1 MPIHDWTR
9 VSAEIFHDFHLGWIT
24 HLTEGLNGGLLPSQH
39 YAQIVQSEAI
49 HHGDVNDLATEYRQ
63 LRRTIAIRH
72 TSGHQVVALIEIV
85 SPANKD
91 SPTSVHEFVEKLTT
105 AVKAGIHVLLVD
117 LFPPSRYDPRGLHG
131 EFWQPFD
138 LEAPADVS
146 AEQPLCLAS
155 YEATDLPE
163 AWIEPLAIGDA
174 LPDMPLFYE
183 RGLYVN
189 VSLEATYAQAWR
201 VVPGFWKDVVEGRA
215 TA

>member
-1 MPIHDWTR
+1 
-9 VSAEIFHDFHLGWIT
+9 
-24 HLTEGLNGGLLPSQH
+24 
-39 YAQIVQSEAI
+39 
-49 HHGDVNDLATEYRQ
+49 
-63 LRRTIAIRH
+63 
-72 TSGHQVVALIEIV
+72 
-85 SPANKD
+85 
-91 SPTSVHEFVEKLTT
+91 
-105 AVKAGIHVLLVD
+105 
-117 LFPPSRYDPRGLHG
+117 
-131 EFWQPFD
+131 
-138 LEAPADVS
+138 VS